1 MNIASLRTLVAIADH
16 GSFAAVASRLHLTPA
31 AVSQQMRGLEAE
43 LRTPLF
49 DRTTRPPRLTA
60 HGAHVAERAREVL
73 HNFDAFLDVAK
84 APGEIAGRLALG
96 CIAGI
101 SSDLVPRA
109 LANLRER
116 FPRLQIR
123 MEEGQSGPLI
133 EQVRRRELD
142 AAVVTEPPVPEPE
155 LESLL
160 IMYEPLVV
168 VAPPKSKAADWRD
181 ALTSLPFL
189 RLNRSSGM
197 GTLIDH
203 EIRRAGLV
211 VQDAMELD
219 SSEAVLSMA
228 EAGLGAGVIQAGRL
242 KLASGPGSLR
252 TFPFGDTP
260 VRRRVVLMERLNNQR
275 SDLSQVLYLEL
286 KRLTD
291 RSNATQSRGLGKRK
305 AERT

>member
-16 GSFAAVASRLHLTPA
+16 GSFALVASRLHLTPA
-31 AVSQQMRGLEAE
+31 AVSQQMRSLETE
-43 LRTPLF
+43 LQTALF
-49 DRTTRPPRLTA
+49 DRGTRPPRLTA
-60 HGAHVAERAREVL
+60 HGVHVAERAREVL
-73 HNFDAFLDVAK
+73 HNFDAFVDAAR
-84 APGEIAGRLALG
+84 APGEIAGRLTLG

-160 IMYEPLVV
+160 IMHEPLVV
-168 VAPPKSKAADWRD
+168 VAPPHAPVRDWRE
-181 ALTSLPFL
+181 ALTRLPFL

-203 EIRRAGLV
+203 EIRRSGIV
-211 VQDAMELD
+211 VEDAMELD

-228 EAGLGAGVIQAGRL
+228 EAGLGSGVIQAGRL
-242 KLASGPGSLR
+242 KLAAHPNSIR
-252 TFPFGDTP
+252 TFPFGDKP
-260 VRRRVVLMERLNNQR
+260 LSRRVVLMERLNNQR

-291 RSNATQSRGLGKRK
+291 QDSGARGPKGKKRK
-305 AERT
+305 TETS